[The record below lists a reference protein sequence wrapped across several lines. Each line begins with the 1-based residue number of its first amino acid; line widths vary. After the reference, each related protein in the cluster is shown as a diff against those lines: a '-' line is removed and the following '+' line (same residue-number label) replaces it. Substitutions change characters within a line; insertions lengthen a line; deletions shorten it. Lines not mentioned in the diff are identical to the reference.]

1 MRHLYRCTTASTR
14 RGSWPFQRVLLSERP
29 GITFRRMTT
38 ITCKLPEA
46 LDAELE
52 AVAEK
57 RGVSKSEVVREAIE
71 ANLPEQRRRAE
82 LTAFDMMKSACGIL
96 QGGPSDL
103 ATHPRHM
110 EGFGRD

>member
-1 MRHLYRCTTASTR
+1 
-14 RGSWPFQRVLLSERP
+14 
-29 GITFRRMTT
+29 MTT

-52 AVAEK
+52 SVAAK
-57 RGVSKSEVVREAIE
+57 RGVSKSEVVREALE
-71 ANLPEQRRRAE
+71 SSLPEQKRRAG
-82 LTAFDMMKSACGIL
+82 LSAFEAMKSGCGMI
-96 QGGPSDL
+96 QDGPRDL

>member
-1 MRHLYRCTTASTR
+1 
-14 RGSWPFQRVLLSERP
+14 
-29 GITFRRMTT
+29 MTT

-52 AVAEK
+52 TAAEQ
-57 RGVSKSEVVREAIE
+57 RGVSKSAVVREAIE
-71 ANLPEQRRRAE
+71 ANLRERKKE
-82 LTAFDMMKSACGIL
+82 TGFSAFDVMKAGCGIL
-96 QGGPSDL
+96 RDGPRDL

>member
-1 MRHLYRCTTASTR
+1 M
-14 RGSWPFQRVLLSERP
+14 P
-29 GITFRRMTT
+29 T

-71 ANLPEQRRRAE
+71 ASLPEQSRRAG
-82 LTAFDMMKSACGIL
+82 LSAFDVMQSASGIL
-96 QGGPSDL
+96 KDGPHDL
-103 ATHPRHM
+103 ATHPRHL